1 MKRWLVI
8 TTVDIHTVDDEG
20 NPVVIPA
27 GTAINEILW
36 DGVTPYTP
44 PENTILEPAPE

>member
-8 TTVDIHTVDDEG
+8 TTVDIHTMDGEG

-36 DGVTPYTP
+36 DGVTPYEP
-44 PENTILEPAPE
+44 PPDTRLEPVE